1 MLLLP
6 KPDPAA
12 HALDVLLISE
22 APAQRLDDCLTHLLP
37 ALAAYDGPVTL
48 RLLVQ
53 GQPPGGLA
61 GLEAAGDATHAFRV
75 CITRVPSWIG
85 RPAAYNWLLTESTA
99 PWVACLTDEIRVPA
113 DAFNRLLSTLQRQP
127 EALAAGGPML
137 PIPAGVHRVIY
148 PGDGLVL
155 YRRAAF
161 QVAPQF
167 DIRYTPGSLERLDH
181 AVALGMAG
189 HAVLMDSR
197 VTCAA
202 LGGPRRSPERFE
214 AEMRSG
220 HMKFFGKWGD
230 DILSEMELRILVE
243 LPAAARTA
251 GLTVPMMAPP
261 PAADAGT
268 AATEQ
273 AIGAGL
279 AATTQQSAARP
290 PLEEAA

>member
-22 APAQRLDDCLTHLLP
+22 APAQRLDDCLTHLRP

-148 PGDGLVL
+148 PGDG
-155 YRRAAF
+155 RCFTAAPRS
-161 QVAPQF
+161 VAPQF
-167 DIRYTPGSLERLDH
+167 DIRYTP
-181 AVALGMAG
+181 
-189 HAVLMDSR
+189 
-197 VTCAA
+197 AA
-202 LGGPRRSPERFE
+202 SNGWTTRWCWAWPARRAHGFAR
-214 AEMRSG
+214 
-220 HMKFFGKWGD
+220 
-230 DILSEMELRILVE
+230 
-243 LPAAARTA
+243 LPARPSAAASLARTLR
-251 GLTVPMMAPP
+251 GG
-261 PAADAGT
+261 DA
-268 AATEQ
+268 
-273 AIGAGL
+273 L
-279 AATTQQSAARP
+279 RP
-290 PLEEAA
+290 HEILRQVG